1 MREVSVIGAGMVKF
15 GKYLDTSMKVI
26 GRDAVNSA
34 LGTAGIDKGKIEAAV
49 VGNAMAGLVTGQEC
63 VRGQVVLREMG
74 VGGIPI
80 INCENACASSATAF
94 HLAWLYV
101 ASGMYD
107 VVLALGMEKLYH
119 ADKKKSFAAI
129 GSAVDVELMQ
139 QMIAD
144 MNAQQAKL
152 RAEREARG
160 EAPKKTEGAGESRS
174 MFMDFYAAGARA
186 HMKRYGT
193 TAEQFGRVAVKNHR
207 NGSLNPHAQYQDVY
221 SLEDIMSAPMVA
233 DPLTR
238 LMCSPIGDGA
248 AATVLCASSIANRY
262 TSKPVQVLASMISS
276 GTDHGADEPG
286 VVTRV
291 AKQAYEKAGVG
302 PSDLSVIEL
311 HDASAPAE
319 LITYEELGLCK
330 PGEGGKMIDDGV
342 TEITGRIP
350 VNPSGGL
357 LAKGHPVGATGVAQI
372 CEIFWQLRGEAGKR
386 QVANPKIGL
395 TENGGGMVRGEAAAM
410 SIHVLGI

>member
-1 MREVSVIGAGMVKF
+1 MRDVSVIGAGMVKF
-15 GKYLDTSMKVI
+15 GKYLGTSMKVI
-26 GRDAVNSA
+26 GRDAVNNA
-34 LGTAGIDKGKIEAAV
+34 LGSAGIDQGKIEAAV

-160 EAPKKTEGAGESRS
+160 EAAKKTEGAGESRS

-207 NGSLNPHAQYQDVY
+207 NGSLNPNAQYQDVY
-221 SLEDIMSAPMVA
+221 SLEDIMNAPMIA

-262 TSKPVQVLASMISS
+262 TSKPVRVLASVLSS
-276 GTDHGADEPG
+276 GTDHTADEPG

-291 AKQAYEKAGVG
+291 SKQAYEKAGVG
-302 PSDLSVIEL
+302 PKDLSVIEL

-319 LITYEELGLCK
+319 LMTYEELGLCK
-330 PGEGGKMIDDGV
+330 PGEGGKLIDDGV
-342 TEITGRIP
+342 TEIGGRIP

-372 CEIFWQLRGEAGKR
+372 CEIFWQLRGEADKR

-410 SIHVLGI
+410 SVHVFGV